1 MLRSVVIILM
11 VQVTILTY
19 ISIIRFQTFQR
30 EHVLISVQ
38 PILQAV
44 YLQLFVSTQQ
54 VRHKLLLILLNTTA
68 LETE

>member
-11 VQVTILTY
+11 GQVPFLTY

-38 PILQAV
+38 HILQAV
-44 YLQLFVSTQQ
+44 YLQFFVSTQQ
-54 VRHKLLLILLNTTA
+54 VRHKLLLILFRMTA